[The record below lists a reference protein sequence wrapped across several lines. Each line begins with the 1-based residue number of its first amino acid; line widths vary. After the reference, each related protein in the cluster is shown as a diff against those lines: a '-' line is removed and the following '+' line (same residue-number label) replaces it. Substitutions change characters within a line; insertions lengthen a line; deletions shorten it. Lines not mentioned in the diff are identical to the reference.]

1 MGLIVFPTPSGI
13 AQINPIGG
21 LVTGAGK
28 QAFVNKCLKIINGV
42 IVLFLPITG
51 ENPDHLTQ
59 YVRRQ
64 VLHLYPGQDEKT
76 GVVGDEGQVFH
87 SDIRNPSDKLISGF
101 DVSRR

>member
-1 MGLIVFPTPSGI
+1 MGLIVFASSRGI
-13 AQINPIGG
+13 AEINPIGSF
-21 LVTGAGK
+21 VTDPRK
-28 QAFVNKCLKIINGV
+28 QAFVNKCLKIINRV
-42 IVLFLPITG
+42 VVLLLLIPW
-51 ENPDHLTQ
+51 ENPGHLTQ